1 MGIYYLAIFK
11 CFALMATMTVLG
23 FMVFLMSEFG
33 LTEVYVKKPE
43 CPTRKGGPNLEGGDE
58 WPWRFGSG

>member
-11 CFALMATMTVLG
+11 SFALMATMTVLG

-33 LTEVYVKKPE
+33 LTEVYVKMPE
-43 CPTRKGGPNLEGGDE
+43 FPPGRAGPT
-58 WPWRFGSG
+58 